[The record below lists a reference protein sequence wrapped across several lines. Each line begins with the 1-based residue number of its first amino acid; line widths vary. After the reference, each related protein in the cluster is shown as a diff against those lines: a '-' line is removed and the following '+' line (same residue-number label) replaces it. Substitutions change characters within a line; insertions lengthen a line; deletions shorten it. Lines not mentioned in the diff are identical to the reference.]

1 MKDAGKYGKLA
12 ILATLCEPKSLSEL
26 GIFWYDENGRF
37 YKAKAKQEIRQ
48 VIHKKLLIKDGKKLR
63 ANTEKLINSV
73 YADVKSPEVKKS
85 LLDFWN
91 HPFSQ
96 KTYLCCNSVKSLFS
110 NNPEKASETDMGM
123 VLNLPLILHK
133 IQDKDSELYSAFI
146 GLQSLEGYTTIIN
159 KKAEDNLQKHFKH
172 LSDKTDW
179 LDNLNK
185 IIRHDGFLLKK
196 AKSSLKINQLIK

>member
-1 MKDAGKYGKLA
+1 MKNAGKYAKLA

-37 YKAKAKQEIRQ
+37 YKIKAQQEIRQ
-48 VIHKKLLIKDGKKLR
+48 VIHKKLLIRDGKKFR

-73 YADVKSPEVKKS
+73 YSDVKNPEVKKS
-85 LLDFWN
+85 LLDFWS
-91 HPFSQ
+91 HPFTQ
-96 KTYLCCNSVKSLFS
+96 KTYLCCSTVKSFFS
-110 NNPEKASETDMGM
+110 NNPEKASETSLGM

-146 GLQSLEGYTTIIN
+146 GLQNLESYAGAIN
-159 KKAEDNLQKHFKH
+159 KRAEDNLQNHFKH

-196 AKSSLKINQLIK
+196 VKSSLKINKLIK